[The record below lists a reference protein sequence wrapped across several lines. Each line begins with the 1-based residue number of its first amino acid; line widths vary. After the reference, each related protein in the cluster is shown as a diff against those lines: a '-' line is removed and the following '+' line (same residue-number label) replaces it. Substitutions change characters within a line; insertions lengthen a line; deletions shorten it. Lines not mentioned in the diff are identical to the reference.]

1 MRRRIFIWGGM
12 VFMIAITTSCS
23 FFKKLVNSDLETEED
38 FIIEEVSKDVPR
50 QTPKPTVKP
59 QNKKNKMNVTLCD
72 KDNVQL
78 YDAIEKWYGT
88 PYKMGGCS
96 LTGIDCSCFTLTIY
110 ETVYGIKLNRRAM
123 DMVKDIQL
131 IDRKELREG
140 DLVFFKNNGKINH
153 VGIYLKE
160 DMFVHASSS
169 KGVMISKLTE
179 NYWNSRFYKGGRHKN
194 VRTKWK

>member
-1 MRRRIFIWGGM
+1 MKRRILLWGG
-12 VFMIAITTSCS
+12 VLFVIAITNSCS
-23 FFKKLVNSDLETEED
+23 FFKKLASTDLETEED
-38 FIIEEVSKDVPR
+38 FILEEISKEVPR
-50 QTPKPTVKP
+50 PAPKPTVKP
-59 QNKKNKMNVTLCD
+59 QNKNNKMNVTLCD

-123 DMVKDIQL
+123 DMVKDIQI

-179 NYWNSRFYKGGRHKN
+179 KYWDSRFYKGGRHKN
-194 VRTKWK
+194 VHTKWR